1 MPQARHARV
10 VRGRRRERAVRSR
23 RREDTVRGDVA
34 SAPSGGAAMRATRGN
49 AAARTPCGATS
60 RARRRR
66 RRRVHAMG
74 DDAASAPSGG
84 ALRGDAASALC
95 EYAATSRA
103 RCGRRRREQAV
114 GDNAVSPA
122 RVRPAV
128 PEPWARLENTP
139 PRARYATTTSRV
151 GCPLS
156 NDVGLPL
163 VLVGHVRAQAARA
176 RDAGARRG
184 ERARGGGEPGGAT
197 ARLVRCGALA
207 RSRTGD
213 IQRRRRRAQ
222 AGVQSSVTRKR
233 RLRARGRLSL
243 GTTPA
248 SDRARGQWGAARVA
262 D

>member
-1 MPQARHARV
+1 
-10 VRGRRRERAVRSR
+10 
-23 RREDTVRGDVA
+23 
-34 SAPSGGAAMRATRGN
+34 MRATRGN

-114 GDNAVSPA
+114 GDNAVSAPSRGAARGDAASAPCEDALASRGRGAGLPA